1 MHEAKAATFDST
13 TKLDNEHAATATA
26 GANSYIDMGGFGS
39 WVEFRVDLSLVRASS
54 IGTTTDCM
62 LSFRYSNGAST
73 RSSRPCSVSIN
84 GIVIGALSFP
94 STITWTNWRYQYIE
108 LKRCN
113 ILMSELITTI
123 RLTATTTEGG
133 PNLDSMEW
141 ATTLS
146 DGDSSSTLSSSSRYP
161 PDSKESSTKIRKC
174 NYKYNKLPEGRITY
188 GLDDGGCYLCTEQ
201 QLLPFVNVP
210 SSGKTLTEQC
220 QRLCDAD
227 NQCRSFTV
235 ARTASLPSQLYH
247 FGTTAN
253 CCLERRE
260 YPPGAF
266 LHTTTTAEERSNGV
280 VLPPNRRKDCQL
292 DSMCWTRY
300 ERIQEEGE
308 GPCADFLEDANN
320 PKHSTLMMC
329 SKVWEPTTY
338 TDEDIQN
345 AIDFINKG
353 CRNEDNMYR
362 FMLAKANARCKEE
375 ILAESFAVSI
385 IVHSSGMLTYVTT
398 GQST

>member
-1 MHEAKAATFDST
+1 MYEAKAATFDST
-13 TKLDNEHAATATA
+13 TKLDNEHAATTA
-26 GANSYIDMGGFGS
+26 GANPYIDMGEFGS
-39 WVEFRVDLSLVRASS
+39 WVEFHVDHSLVRASS
-54 IGTTTDCM
+54 IGTGTTTDCR
-62 LSFRYSNGAST
+62 LSFRYSNGASN
-73 RSSRPCSVSIN
+73 RQSRPCSVSIN
-84 GIVIGALSFP
+84 GIVIGALPFP
-94 STITWTNWRYQYIE
+94 STISWTNWRYQYIE

-113 ILMSELITTI
+113 ILMSEKITAI
-123 RLTATTTEGG
+123 RLTATTEEGG

-141 ATTLS
+141 TTTLS
-146 DGDSSSTLSSSSRYP
+146 DGDSSSTLSPSSPYQP
-161 PDSKESSTKIRKC
+161 ESKESSTKIRKC

-201 QLLPFVNVP
+201 HLLPFVSVP

-220 QRLCDAD
+220 QRLCDD
-227 NQCRSFTV
+227 DSQCRSFTV
-235 ARTASLPSQLYH
+235 ARPASLPSQLYH

-260 YPPGAF
+260 YPSGAF
-266 LHTTTTAEERSNGV
+266 LHTTTTADENGQGM

-300 ERIQEEGE
+300 ERIHEEGE

-320 PKHSTLMMC
+320 PKPSKLMC
-329 SKVWEPTTY
+329 SRVWEPTTY
-338 TDEDIQN
+338 TDEDIQK
-345 AIDFINKG
+345 AIDFINDG
-353 CRNEDNMYR
+353 CQTEDNIHR

-375 ILAESFAVSI
+375 ILAESFSVSI

-398 GQST
+398 G